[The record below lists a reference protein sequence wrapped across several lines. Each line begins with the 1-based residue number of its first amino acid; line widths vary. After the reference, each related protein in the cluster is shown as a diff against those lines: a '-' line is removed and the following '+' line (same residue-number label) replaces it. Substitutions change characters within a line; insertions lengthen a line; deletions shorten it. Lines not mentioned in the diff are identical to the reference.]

1 MAESKKK
8 VAKKAEKDAKKAKKP
23 TKAKEV
29 KSKVSDVDF
38 DDDIETIDEIKKRL
52 LKKAKEEENTIE
64 QSEIAE
70 ATERYDLT
78 DEDIQGLINYFQSN
92 GVKVVNDDDEAEID
106 DIDFNVDSNDDD
118 LLLDDYIDEDEIQV
132 ADDDVPTEAELN
144 DLTKFTAG
152 DVKVNDSVKIYLREI
167 GKVPLLSPEEE
178 PIIAKKIAEGDEEA
192 REKLI
197 NSNLR
202 LVIAIAKRYGGRG
215 MPFLDLIQEGNNGL
229 IKAVEKFDYTKGFK
243 FSTYATWWIRQAI
256 TRAIADQ
263 ARTIRIPVHMVETIN
278 KITRA
283 QRTLVQELGR
293 EPTAEEISAKLD
305 GALSP
310 ERIREIQRLNQ
321 EPVSL
326 ETPIGEE
333 DDSRLG
339 DFIEDKEVLSPNE
352 YATRS
357 LLRDELYSVMEELT
371 DREEQVLRLRYG
383 LDDNCPRTLEEVGKV
398 FHVTRERIRQIEAK
412 ALKKL
417 AHPSRAKRL
426 GDYKDIR

>member
-118 LLLDDYIDEDEIQV
+118 LLLDDYIDEDEIKV

>member
-29 KSKVSDVDF
+29 KSKVNDVDF

-118 LLLDDYIDEDEIQV
+118 LLLDDYIDEDEIKV

-278 KITRA
+278 KIIRA

>member
-1 MAESKKK
+1 MAVSKKTTAK
-8 VAKKAEKDAKKAKKP
+8 AAKKEPKKAKKP
-23 TKAKEV
+23 TKARATKDID
-29 KSKVSDVDF
+29 SDF
-38 DDDIETIDEIKKRL
+38 DDEIETIEQIRARL
-52 LKKAKEEENTIE
+52 LKKAKEEECIIE
-64 QSEIAE
+64 QSEIAD

-78 DEDIQGLINYFQSN
+78 DEDIQELISYFESN
-92 GVKVVNDDDEAEID
+92 GVKVVSDDDEAEID
-106 DIDFNVDSNDDD
+106 DIDFNVDVSDDD
-118 LLLDDYIDEDEIQV
+118 LLLDDYIDEDEIQIS
-132 ADDDVPTEAELN
+132 DDDVPTEQELN

-229 IKAVEKFDYTKGFK
+229 IKAVEKFDYTKGYK
-243 FSTYATWWIRQAI
+243 YSTYATWWIRQAI

-326 ETPIGEE
+326 ETPLGEE

-339 DFIEDKEVLSPNE
+339 DFIEDKEVISPNE

>member
-8 VAKKAEKDAKKAKKP
+8 VAKKAEKDVKKAKKP

-118 LLLDDYIDEDEIQV
+118 LLLDDYIDEDEIKV